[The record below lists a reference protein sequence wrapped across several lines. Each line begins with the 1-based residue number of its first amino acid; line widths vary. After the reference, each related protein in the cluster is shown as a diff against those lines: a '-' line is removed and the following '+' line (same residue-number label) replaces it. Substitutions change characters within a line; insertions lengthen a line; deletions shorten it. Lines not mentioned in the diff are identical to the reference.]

1 MTIRIICP
9 ECYER
14 YLSELDDIIE
24 EETVLDNFEFDDIN
38 AYADHILSE
47 HPNSMRAEWAIHQ
60 RAYVEK
66 CNKIVSPIAMSDE
79 DKQEETSEEPTEET
93 DYKN

>member
-1 MTIRIICP
+1 MTVRIICP

-14 YLSELDDIIE
+14 YLSEPDDIIE

-60 RAYVEK
+60 REYVEK
-66 CNKIVSPIAMSDE
+66 CNKIVSPIAMDD
-79 DKQEETSEEPTEET
+79 DKPEEHAEEHTEET